1 MPKLIV
7 FDCDGTLV
15 DSQHAIAAATAHAFS
30 ANGLTVPPRSRL
42 LRYVGLS
49 LTEAMTALTRGTGT
63 DADAVTKLVA
73 SYRSAFHELRQ
84 RSGVAD
90 PMYPGAREAIDS
102 LVEQD
107 DVLLGLATGKSRRGV
122 SAFLEREGLRNT
134 FVTIQ
139 TADDAPSK
147 PHPAMLFQAMNETGA
162 RAENTV
168 MIGDTSYDM
177 AMARAAK
184 VHGIGVAWGYHSS
197 EEMIRA
203 GASVV
208 AQDFGALLSLLS
220 PVRKCAVA

>member
-1 MPKLIV
+1 MPRLIV

-15 DSQHAIAAATAHAFS
+15 DSQHTIAAATAHAFS
-30 ANGLTVPPRSRL
+30 ANGLAVPPRSRL

-49 LTEAMTALTRGTGT
+49 LAEAMAALTRGSCT
-63 DADAVTKLVA
+63 DPDTVARLVA
-73 SYRSAFHELRQ
+73 TYRAAFHELRQ
-84 RSGVAD
+84 RPGAAD
-90 PMYPGAREAIDS
+90 PMYPGAREAIAS
-102 LVEQD
+102 LCAQEG
-107 DVLLGLATGKSRRGV
+107 VLLGLATGKSRRGV
-122 SAFLEREGLRNT
+122 NAFLEREGLCGV

-147 PHPAMLFQAMNETGA
+147 PHPAMLHQAMNETGA

-184 VHGIGVAWGYHSS
+184 ARGIGVAWGYHSS
-197 EEMIRA
+197 EDMTRA

-220 PVRKCAVA
+220 PARNVAVA